1 MTCNITSITHNHHT
15 DVYPLIN
22 ININTNTKIHVY
34 IYISTE
40 LVFTDGEGYK
50 AISYA
55 RGTALVGQAVKE
67 LSDVVMSQQEQIDLL
82 LKELVDVKL
91 KLDSLKC

>member
-1 MTCNITSITHNHHT
+1 MTCNITSITCNHRT
-15 DVYPLIN
+15 DIYPL
-22 ININTNTKIHVY
+22 